1 MPQKFDL
8 SRFTQKARQ
17 ALERAQA
24 LARKFRHKHVD
35 IEHVL
40 LALLEQ
46 DEGVA
51 RTILDKLDI
60 DHRPMGRKLID
71 ELELLPRTYRSGSEV
86 FVAKPLLEALQEAD
100 RLAKKAG
107 DQFSSTEHLLLAFS
121 RQTST
126 YAGKLL
132 NDAGATPKAL
142 GGSIGDVRKGKKIT
156 SPTDEGEASD
166 ILSKYAQDITAMAE
180 NNELDPVIGRDAE
193 IRRVIQVLTRRT
205 KNNPVLLGHPG
216 VGRTSIVHA
225 LAHRLV
231 EGDVPVGLQGKRL
244 MRLDLGALVAGTSL
258 RGQFEERIKTVM
270 QEVAQSEG
278 RIILFIDEIH
288 QIVGSGGDSSNAS
301 SMIKPAL
308 ARGEV
313 TCIGSSTVDNYRQNI
328 EADPA
333 LERRFQ
339 SIHVEELSVDE
350 CVSVLR
356 GIKQVFEIHHGVQ
369 IADSAVVAAAQM
381 TDRYV
386 QDRYLPDKAI
396 DAIDEAASRL
406 RVEIDS
412 KPTELDAL
420 ERRLHN
426 LEIERQAII
435 DVTDPETVEARQG
448 LENSIESLREESERL
463 QLRWETEK
471 EVLDEI
477 TKHKEELEATN
488 KEVQEAQRAG
498 ELGRA
503 AEIRYSVLPKIE
515 KKVAAAQERMDRLH
529 EEERLLK
536 DYVDANDV
544 GAVIGDWTGIPVSKM
559 LESEREKLLNMPERL
574 GQRVV
579 GQDNAIETITRAIWR
594 SRAGLQDPNRPIGNF
609 MFVGPTGVG
618 KTELAKALSE
628 FLFDSE
634 DSLVRIDMSEYM
646 EQSKVNTLIGSARGY
661 VGSEQG
667 GILTEAVRLKP
678 YSVVLFDEAEKAH
691 PDVFNIL
698 LQLMDEG
705 RLTDSQGR
713 RVDFTNTL
721 VILTSNVGSRR
732 IMDLSGQVSN
742 EEMTDEINLILRDHF
757 RPEFLNRLDAP
768 IAFNA
773 LGKDSIRLIV
783 DIQKK
788 RLRAMLREQRMT
800 IEISDE
806 AKDFLTEAGY
816 EPEYGARPLR
826 RAIASYIQD
835 PLAVEILEGKFEPG
849 DHVDV
854 QVAED
859 GESLIFCRGESTE
872 EEPEEEKVEA

>member
-8 SRFTQKARQ
+8 SLFTQKARN
-17 ALERAQA
+17 ALERAQE
-24 LARKFRHKHVD
+24 LTRKFQHKHVD
-35 IEHVL
+35 IEHVF

-46 DEGVA
+46 EDGVA
-51 RTILDKLDI
+51 RTMLERMKI
-60 DHRPMGRKLID
+60 DHRPIGRKLFD
-71 ELELLPRTYRSGSEV
+71 ELELLPRTYRGGSDV
-86 FVAKPLLEALQEAD
+86 FVAKPLLEALQEA
-100 RLAKKAG
+100 RRVAKEQG
-107 DQFSSTEHLLLAFS
+107 DQFSSSEHLLYAFA
-121 RQTST
+121 RQGRS
-126 YAGKLL
+126 YSGKLL

-142 GGSIGDVRKGKKIT
+142 KEAMSKGTSSPGSAKKGGASAVEGSDV
-156 SPTDEGEASD
+156 
-166 ILSKYAQDITAMAE
+166 LNQYAQDITAMAE
-180 NNELDPVIGRDAE
+180 RGELDPVIGRDDQ
-193 IRRVIQVLTRRT
+193 IRRVVQVLTRRT

-231 EGDVPVGLQGKRL
+231 EGDVPVGLQGKRVFK
-244 MRLDLGALVAGTSL
+244 LDLGALVAGTSL
-258 RGQFEERIKTVM
+258 RGQFEERIKTVI
-270 QEVAQSEG
+270 QEVAASEG
-278 RIILFIDEIH
+278 KIILFIDEIH
-288 QIVGSGGDSSNAS
+288 QIVGGKGEGGAAG
-301 SMIKPAL
+301 MIKPAL
-308 ARGEV
+308 ARGEI
-313 TCIGSSTVDNYRQNI
+313 TCIGTSTVQNYRQQI

-339 SIHVEELSVDE
+339 SIHVQEVEVEE
-350 CVSVLR
+350 CVSILR
-356 GIKQVFEIHHGVQ
+356 GIKQGFEIHHNVQ
-369 IADSAVVAAAQM
+369 ISDAALVAAAQM
-381 TDRYV
+381 TDRYI
-386 QDRYLPDKAI
+386 QDRHLPDKAI

-426 LEIERQAII
+426 MEVERQTILES
-435 DVTDPETVEARQG
+435 TNPETKEFRKS
-448 LENSIESLREESERL
+448 LERDIESLREEADRL
-463 QLRWETEK
+463 RVRWETEK

-477 TKHKEELEATN
+477 TRFKEELEATN

-529 EEERLLK
+529 EKERLLK

-544 GAVIGDWTGIPVSKM
+544 GAVIADWTGIPVSRM

-574 GQRVV
+574 RQRVV
-579 GQDNAIETITRAIWR
+579 GQDRAIETMTSAIWR

-628 FLFDSE
+628 FLFDSQ
-634 DSLVRIDMSEYM
+634 DNLVRIDMSEYM

-667 GILTEAVRLKP
+667 GVLTEAVRLHP

-705 RLTDSQGR
+705 RLTDSLGR
-713 RVDFTNTL
+713 KVDFTNTL

-732 IMDLSGQVSN
+732 IMELSGKVTD
-742 EEMTDEINLILRDHF
+742 EELTDEINLILRDHF

-768 IAFNA
+768 IPFSA

-783 DIQKK
+783 DIQKR
-788 RLRAMLREQRMT
+788 RLQSMLREQRMT
-800 IEISDE
+800 IEISDA

-816 EPEYGARPLR
+816 EPEFGARPLR
-826 RAIASYIQD
+826 RAISAYIQD
-835 PLAVEILEGKFEPG
+835 PLSVEILEGKFEPG
-849 DHVDV
+849 DHVIVD
-854 QVAED
+854 VAEG
-859 GESLIFCRGESTE
+859 GEALSFKKGAVQ
-872 EEPEEEKVEA
+872 EEPAAEEVT